1 MREDKRKVAKSL
13 ETRGGGEE
21 DDCGM
26 CGGGYGEWE
35 MDIDALG
42 RGFADVKCHGCGVVW
57 HFYGCGVRVLVICD
71 LLLIHESSYTTSTIK
86 PYNTT
91 PSGCEHPTHQQ
102 RARTHL
108 YAVGQ
113 DADYATSACVGK
125 YTAIPPARR
134 ATHSIE

>member
-1 MREDKRKVAKSL
+1 MVTRVECERVKEQSAAHGLVGVMWKAVAA
-13 ETRGGGEE
+13 
-21 DDCGM
+21 
-26 CGGGYGEWE
+26 W
-35 MDIDALG
+35 
-42 RGFADVKCHGCGVVW
+42 CGVAR

-71 LLLIHESSYTTSTIK
+71 LLLIHESSYTTSAIK
-86 PYNTT
+86 QYNTT
-91 PSGCEHPTHQQ
+91 PGGCEHPTYQQ